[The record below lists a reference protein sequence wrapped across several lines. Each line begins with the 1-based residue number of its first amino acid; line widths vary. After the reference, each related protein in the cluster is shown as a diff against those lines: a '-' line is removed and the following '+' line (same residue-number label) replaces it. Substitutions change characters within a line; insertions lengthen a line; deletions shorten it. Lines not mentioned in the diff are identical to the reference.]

1 MRLALIIAALI
12 LTGPGT
18 AHAAPPPPADD
29 GSYEWFSP
37 DLTKSPVT
45 VYVCTVPGACTAK
58 GK

>member
-1 MRLALIIAALI
+1 MKLALIAAALI
-12 LTGPGT
+12 LAVPGT
-18 AHAAPPPPADD
+18 AHASPPPADD

-45 VYVCTVPGACTAK
+45 VYVCTVPGACVTK